1 LLDSNTIL
9 YQKECYLEYYTV
21 SRMEDRWM
29 LQILKVMDM
38 NFRNSYVKLM
48 AVARE
53 KIAVPPTFAVYGM

>member
-1 LLDSNTIL
+1 
-9 YQKECYLEYYTV
+9 
-21 SRMEDRWM
+21 MEDRWM